1 VVLFLARY
9 LGKNLFGLYG
19 FIFAYLTIFDVIIDF
34 GLTHILVRD
43 ISRDESK
50 AALLVGNAFIL
61 RLFIVFLCL
70 AASWIT
76 AIFLGYSQDVRFLI
90 FVASF
95 ALFLQL
101 RSIFEVIFRVRLKM
115 QYPALETII
124 RASCYGLLV
133 LLIIYFKC
141 SLLFVLLANII
152 SGVVGLAFLITASI
166 RYLKPKLKL
175 EPAVAKYL
183 LKQSFPLMLS
193 TIFIFLY
200 YRIDVV
206 MLSKM
211 KSFTDI
217 GFYTASTR
225 LVESLVIFPV
235 TIVISVLPVISE
247 AFKTNK
253 EIFRQIC
260 DKVFVFLFAIALP
273 ICILTTF
280 FSRQIIGL
288 LYGAEFQPAYLALRI
303 LIWAD
308 FFIFILYLSTQIL
321 ISIEK
326 QYVDAVISLCMISF
340 NIILNLF
347 LIPKF
352 SYIGSSIA
360 VLISVGLGAV
370 LAWGYVLRVTKLVLP
385 LREAIKIIFANLILV
400 LASLLIFEYAGWNWI
415 LCTLLYGSVYCFL
428 LLKLKIL
435 PISFAFPCK

>member
-1 VVLFLARY
+1 
-9 LGKNLFGLYG
+9 
-19 FIFAYLTIFDVIIDF
+19 
-34 GLTHILVRD
+34 
-43 ISRDESK
+43 
-50 AALLVGNAFIL
+50 
-61 RLFIVFLCL
+61 
-70 AASWIT
+70 
-76 AIFLGYSQDVRFLI
+76 
-90 FVASF
+90 
-95 ALFLQL
+95 
-101 RSIFEVIFRVRLKM
+101 
-115 QYPALETII
+115 
-124 RASCYGLLV
+124 
-133 LLIIYFKC
+133 
-141 SLLFVLLANII
+141 
-152 SGVVGLAFLITASI
+152 
-166 RYLKPKLKL
+166 
-175 EPAVAKYL
+175 
-183 LKQSFPLMLS
+183 
-193 TIFIFLY
+193 
-200 YRIDVV
+200 

-280 FSRQIIGL
+280 FSSQIIGL